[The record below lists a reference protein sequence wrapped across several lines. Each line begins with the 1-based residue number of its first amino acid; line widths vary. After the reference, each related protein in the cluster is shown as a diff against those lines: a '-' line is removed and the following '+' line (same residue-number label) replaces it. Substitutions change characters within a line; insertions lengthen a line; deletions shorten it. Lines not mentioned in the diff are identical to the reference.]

1 MAMRG
6 FTKVEVVTLV
16 GIMALLAALVIVLMP
31 QPVVHVEIKEV
42 KVTAP
47 AEGPD
52 EITIAPDSFVF
63 APKSLTI
70 APESVT
76 LTPPREEK
84 VTRTPR
90 APTFPVGFAA
100 MKTECMANVRNIVG
114 LLEFSQR
121 YPAYSGPNLI
131 LYLVKKGEIE
141 GEDRLNLLFC
151 PGDKNESLKMAGG
164 VEAYVDLDLGKRGEY
179 GHLTSYAG
187 RDQLDKL
194 CTAKKGSRK
203 TLVLV
208 CDDSEDHHDGQGF
221 VVGLTGGAAKWR
233 DKIDDWSL
241 DPQTRVEVGAESVIE
256 ELQCLR
262 SE

>member
-1 MAMRG
+1 MQG

-16 GIMALLAALVIVLMP
+16 GIMAVLAALVIVLMP

-42 KVTAP
+42 NVAGP

-52 EITIAPDSFVF
+52 EITIAPDSFTF

-76 LTPPREEK
+76 FTPPRDEN
-84 VTRTPR
+84 VRG
-90 APTFPVGFAA
+90 PTARRSRSGFEA
-100 MKTECMANVRNIVG
+100 MKTECMSNIRNIVG
-114 LLEFSQR
+114 LLEFGPK
-121 YPAYSGPNLI
+121 YPVKSGPNLI
-131 LYLVKKGEIE
+131 LYLVKKGEIA
-141 GEDRLNLLFC
+141 GEDRLGLLFC
-151 PGDKNESLKMAGG
+151 PGDKFESLAKAGG
-164 VEAYVDLDLGKRGEY
+164 VDAYYDLDLGKRGEY

-194 CTAKKGSRK
+194 SAAKKGSRR
-203 TLVLV
+203 TYVLV
-208 CDDSEDHHDGQGF
+208 CDDSEDHHDGRGF
-221 VVGLTGGAAKWR
+221 VVGLNGGAAKWR
-233 DKIDDWSL
+233 DKVRDWKL
-241 DPQTRVEVGAESVIE
+241 PRDTQVEVGEESVVE